1 MKRGRQEAEAPSLTP
16 IENRPALQSFQK
28 AKDVRVQCGCTRLPR
43 RGWKLTHLLTHPI
56 GVHEYVVRGAQ
67 PRFHAMFGPTTLGC
81 FGSVEEA
88 ADTWDAEARRRGLR
102 HVNQPGTGELSIIE
116 AVRAIFAS
124 VTRLPLPPATYAW
137 RAQRFAELMQSAHTG
152 GIEAVWA
159 SSRDLQQALRSAS
172 CRVAH
177 PTTPCHLDASRLRG
191 QVDHASAAGTQLV
204 ISYQPHIFDTSKARS
219 CEAGWQHAPPKPS
232 VTAYFSRPECRARC
246 VRGVVEAGEVTVP
259 PELLRR
265 EAVIA
270 SGSWVLNF
278 QCAAAAAHPSER
290 ASERAWSSRSYPL

>member
-1 MKRGRQEAEAPSLTP
+1 MRVHASAAPRLEVDTPPDPPNRGPRVCGER
-16 IENRPALQSFQK
+16 RPATL
-28 AKDVRVQCGCTRLPR
+28 
-43 RGWKLTHLLTHPI
+43 
-56 GVHEYVVRGAQ
+56 
-67 PRFHAMFGPTTLGC
+67 HAMFGPTTLGC

-232 VTAYFSRPECRARC
+232 VTAYFSRPECRAR
-246 VRGVVEAGEVTVP
+246 
-259 PELLRR
+259 
-265 EAVIA
+265 
-270 SGSWVLNF
+270 SGTYGRSF
-278 QCAAAAAHPSER
+278 EC
-290 ASERAWSSRSYPL
+290 WSSRWRRVHVAIDFRRQLGRFETSQLLDERVARLRLRPRRAHGTEGFLHTHAVCGDEKARYDGR